1 MPLSPLEQMTAA
13 VLMKWSL
20 KDNKEENAIQKQ
32 YVQKGILESSL
43 EKFSELKT
51 KVIALGL

>member
-51 KVIALGL
+51 KVIALGQ